1 MYQKPGSSTARKK
14 SYQTSLIRCLD
25 FLDRDRVRRRAAR
38 VLGRHHRQLEGKLVD
53 LKSCWQLTE
62 VRLFQGIHETEYTR
76 KNGVT
81 NIKLTGDKVMAARL
95 SDRIDF
101 LRLKTYTKGRQ
112 IDWGFTSAYRRTH
125 ILTGSAGSLSMF
137 QQPNG
142 PARVH
147 HASEEELRGIQVFHQ
162 QGHQNRNRH
171 DRQHG
176 PHGVV
181 VVKESH
187 QLQFTLHGHLV
198 SWPVRAAESQLDV
211 TSTDDYRKMR
221 EYEQET
227 FLSMVKQV
235 KNAGA
240 TLAI

>member
-38 VLGRHHRQLEGKLVD
+38 VLGRHHRQLEGHSRD
-53 LKSCWQLTE
+53 
-62 VRLFQGIHETEYTR
+62 
-76 KNGVT
+76 GV
-81 NIKLTGDKVMAARL
+81 VAAQL

-125 ILTGSAGSLSMF
+125 IRTGSAGSLSTF